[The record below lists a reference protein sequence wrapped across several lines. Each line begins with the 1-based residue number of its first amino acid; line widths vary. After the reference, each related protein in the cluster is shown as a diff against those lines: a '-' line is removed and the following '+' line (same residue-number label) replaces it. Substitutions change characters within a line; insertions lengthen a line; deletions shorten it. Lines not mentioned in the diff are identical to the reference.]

1 MIVTRFAPS
10 PTGFLH
16 IGGARTA
23 LFNYLFAKHNNGKFL
38 LRIEDTDQARST
50 KEAKEAI
57 LRSLEW
63 LDLKWDDEI
72 YYQQMREAR
81 HREIAH
87 KLVEIGKAY
96 YCFSSQE
103 EIENDRNSAI
113 AKNESFLF
121 KSPWRDSKSDIYPK
135 DIKPVIRLKAPRE
148 GETIVQD
155 LVQGEVKT
163 ANIHIDDLIL
173 LRKDG
178 TPTYMLAAVV
188 DDHDMNVTHII
199 RGDDHL
205 TNTPKQILIYSS
217 LGWNIPSFA
226 HIPLIHG
233 PDGSKL
239 SKRHGAVGAEWY
251 KEAGYLPEAMCNYL
265 LRLGWS
271 HGNDEIICREQA
283 IEWFDLANIGKSPSR
298 LDFDKMKNINA
309 HYIKTK
315 DNDFLSNL
323 VNKELKS
330 DEQSSAY
337 IKKAMDSLKTRAHVT
352 IDLMNL
358 AKIYLVDRDLQ
369 ISEDAQ
375 IVIDQAEQ
383 SIILE
388 IIELINNLEDTN
400 PDSISEKFK
409 SYAASKSMKLGDVM
423 KFVRAMITGLTSSP
437 SLFEIIS
444 IIGKEHSIKRLQ
456 RFCL

>member
-23 LFNYLFAKHNNGKFL
+23 LFNYLFAKHHNGKFL
-38 LRIEDTDQARST
+38 LRIEDTDKIRST
-50 KEAKEAI
+50 TEAKEAI

-81 HREIAH
+81 HREVAH
-87 KLVEIGKAY
+87 KLVELGKAY

-103 EIENDRNSAI
+103 EIEKDRNASI

-121 KSPWRDSKSDIYPK
+121 KSPWRDAKSDTYPK
-135 DIKPVIRLKAPRE
+135 DIAPAIRLKAPKE
-148 GETIVQD
+148 GYTIVQD

-163 ANIHIDDLIL
+163 ENIHIDDLIL

-178 TPTYMLAAVV
+178 TPTYMLAAVT

-205 TNTPKQILIYSS
+205 TNTPKQILIYSA

-233 PDGSKL
+233 PDGAKL
-239 SKRHGAVGAEWY
+239 SKRHGAVGVEWY
-251 KEAGYLPEAMCNYL
+251 KESGYLPEAMCNYL

-271 HGNDEIICREQA
+271 HGNDEIISRKEA
-283 IEWFDLANIGKSPSR
+283 IEWFDLGHIGKSPSR

-309 HYIKTK
+309 HYIKTT
-315 DNDFLSNL
+315 DNDFLSDFVSN
-323 VNKELKS
+323 ELKS
-330 DEQSSAY
+330 DVESASY
-337 IKKAMDSLKTRAHVT
+337 IKKAMDSLKTRASLMP
-352 IDLMNL
+352 DLVNL
-358 AKIYLVDRDLQ
+358 AKIYLVDREIE
-369 ISEDAQ
+369 ISDGAK
-375 IVIDQAEQ
+375 D
-383 SIILE
+383 IIASTAKSLTLE
-388 IIELINNLEDTN
+388 IIELINNLEETN

-409 SYAASKSMKLGDVM
+409 SYAASKSMKIGDVM
-423 KFVRAMITGLTSSP
+423 KIVRAMITGLLASP
-437 SLFEIIS
+437 SIFEIIS
-444 IIGKEHSIKRLQ
+444 IIGKEHSIKRLE